1 MFMQI
6 IDTRKILKTF
16 AAFAALFM
24 IAGSVSAQ
32 TMEQHHPRIPTINT
46 TGEAT
51 VAVQPDQARIELGV
65 TTQAETSDAAVTQ
78 NAEKLN
84 ATLAAVRALQ
94 IAGAEIKTV
103 GYTLQP
109 TYRYPREGGE
119 PELTGYTA
127 TNIVRVTINDLTKVG
142 TVIDAG
148 TKAGANRV
156 QSLQFTLK
164 DDREFQTQAL
174 ALATSRAQQKANAL
188 AGALGLRIVRV
199 LNVTESGPS
208 MIPVRDMAYARAEM
222 ASTPI
227 EPGTIEIKA
236 TVALTV
242 EVAQ

>member
-1 MFMQI
+1 MFMKI
-6 IDTRKILKTF
+6 IETKKLLNTF
-16 AAFAALFM
+16 AAFAALLM

-32 TMEQHHPRIPTINT
+32 SMEHHPRTPTINT

-78 NAEKLN
+78 NAEKLT

-103 GYTLQP
+103 SYTLQP

-127 TNIVRVTINDLTKVG
+127 TNIVRITINDLTKVG

-156 QSLQFTLK
+156 QSLQFTLQ
-164 DDREFQTQAL
+164 DDRAVKAQAL
-174 ALATSRAQQKANAL
+174 REAAQQAREKSNAL
-188 AGALGLRIVRV
+188 AGALGLEVVRI
-199 LNVTESGPS
+199 LNVTESGPT

-236 TVALTV
+236 SVSLTV
-242 EVAQ
+242 EVK

>member
-1 MFMQI
+1 MKI
-6 IDTRKILKTF
+6 IETKKLLNTF
-16 AAFAALFM
+16 AAFAALLM

-32 TMEQHHPRIPTINT
+32 SMEHHPRTPTINT

-103 GYTLQP
+103 SYTLQP

-127 TNIVRVTINDLTKVG
+127 TNIVRITINDLTKVG

-156 QSLQFTLK
+156 QSLQFTLQ
-164 DDREFQTQAL
+164 DDRAVKAQAL
-174 ALATSRAQQKANAL
+174 REAAQQAREKSNAL
-188 AGALGLRIVRV
+188 AGALGLEVVRI
-199 LNVTESGPS
+199 LNVTESGPT

-236 TVALTV
+236 SVSLTV
-242 EVAQ
+242 EVK

>member
-6 IDTRKILKTF
+6 IETKKILSTF
-16 AAFAALFM
+16 AIFTALFV

-32 TMEQHHPRIPTINT
+32 MTEQHHPRTPTINT

-78 NAEKLN
+78 NAEKLT
-84 ATLAAVRALQ
+84 ATLAAIRALQ

-103 GYTLQP
+103 SYTLQP
-109 TYRYPREGGE
+109 SYRYPREGGE

-127 TNIVRVTINDLTKVG
+127 TNFVRITINDLTKVG

-156 QSLQFTLK
+156 QSLQFTLQ
-164 DDREFQTQAL
+164 DDRPVKAQAL
-174 ALATSRAQQKANAL
+174 REAAQQAREKSNAL
-188 AGALGLRIVRV
+188 AGALGLEVVRI
-199 LNVTESGPS
+199 LNVTESGPT

-236 TVALTV
+236 TVTLTV
-242 EVAQ
+242 EVK